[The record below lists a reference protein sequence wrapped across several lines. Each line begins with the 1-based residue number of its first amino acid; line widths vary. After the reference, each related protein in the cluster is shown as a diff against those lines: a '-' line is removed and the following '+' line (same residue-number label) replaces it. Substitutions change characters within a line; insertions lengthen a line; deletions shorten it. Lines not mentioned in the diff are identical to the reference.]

1 MKLPAALILLT
12 QAVNTAGYGA
22 GNCKNPTQW
31 DAIVVGAGLS
41 GSIVAAK
48 LSENEPDKC
57 ILVVEG
63 GKESG
68 QIKNASEASIPT
80 SKGRFFEDHW
90 NIVAENETPFNSPA
104 TYDYLVDYS
113 RNAEYIWGGEDGSG
127 TPGRLI
133 VGKVVGGSGAIN
145 GAMMQYPPE
154 SQWDAYPDGWKAW
167 DMKNYLDEIHNVMN
181 ATVSHGNCIN
191 SFLFPE
197 NIKW

>member
-1 MKLPAALILLT
+1 MKFPTALILLT
-12 QAVNTAGYGA
+12 QAANTAGYGA
-22 GNCKNPTQW
+22 ANCKNPTQW
-31 DAIVVGAGLS
+31 DVIVVGAGLS

-68 QIKNASEASIPT
+68 QIKNTSEASIPT
-80 SKGRFFEDHW
+80 SKDRFFEEDW
-90 NIVAENETPFNSPA
+90 KIVAENETPFNTPG
-104 TYDYLVDYS
+104 TYDNLVDYS
-113 RNAEYIWGGEDGSG
+113 RNAEYIWGQDGSG
-127 TPGRLI
+127 TPGGLI

-145 GAMMQYPPE
+145 GALMQYPPE

-181 ATVSHGNCIN
+181 ATVSHDICIN
-191 SFLFPE
+191 NFLFPE
-197 NIKW
+197 NIKR